1 MGLEEA
7 KRSVEEIAESLESAR
22 TERERL
28 IKGSRDVIA
37 LCSRSIITVHAGDVA
52 AAARLADDAKGRLDG
67 LRDGAPAS
75 LYHNI
80 AIAEQE
86 LVEALALIAIVS
98 DEDVPTPSSISVA
111 GTSYVLG
118 LLDCIGELKR
128 QVLDRIRAGDTAGA
142 ERMFDVM
149 GGLYEMLYPMAA
161 YDKVLKE
168 ARRKLDVNRE
178 LIERA
183 RLAVTEASARARLER
198 RLDATA
204 GDRS

>member
-22 TERERL
+22 TDRERL

-37 LCSRSIITVHAGDVA
+37 LCSRSIITVHAGDIA
-52 AAARLADDAKGRLDG
+52 AAARLAGDAKKRLDE
-67 LRDGAPAS
+67 LRAGAPAR